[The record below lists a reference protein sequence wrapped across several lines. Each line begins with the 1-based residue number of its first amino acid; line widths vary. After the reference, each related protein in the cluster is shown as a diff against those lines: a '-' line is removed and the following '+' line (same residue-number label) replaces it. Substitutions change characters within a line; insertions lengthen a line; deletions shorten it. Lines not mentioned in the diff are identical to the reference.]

1 MDNNRQQ
8 ITEILAKLHHNAN
21 VLVSTVVLETQ
32 AKLKEQSPVDTGRFR
47 ANWLISEDELDDTT
61 YPDGQEAPP
70 YTLEITADKDYYITN
85 SLPYAQRLAEG
96 WSRQAPAGWVEL
108 IAAGIP
114 NRAEQIARALNGTT

>member
-1 MDNNRQQ
+1 MDSNRQQ
-8 ITEILAKLHHNAN
+8 ITEILAKLRHNAN

-32 AKLKEQSPVDTGRFR
+32 TKLKEQSPVDTGRFR
-47 ANWLISEDELDDTT
+47 GNWLISEDELDDTT

-70 YTLEITADKDYYITN
+70 YTLEITADKTYYITN

-96 WSRQAPAGWVEL
+96 WSKQAPAGWVEL

-114 NRAEQIARALNGTT
+114 NRAEQIARALDGNS

>member
-114 NRAEQIARALNGTT
+114 NRAEQIARALDGNS

>member
-1 MDNNRQQ
+1 MDSNRQQ
-8 ITEILAKLHHNAN
+8 ITEILAKLRHNAN

-47 ANWLISEDELDDTT
+47 GNWLISEDELDDTT

-70 YTLEITADKDYYITN
+70 YTLEITADKTYYITN

-114 NRAEQIARALNGTT
+114 NRAEQIARALDGNS

>member
-8 ITEILAKLHHNAN
+8 IAEILAKLRHNADI
-21 VLVSTVVLETQ
+21 LVSTVVLETQ
-32 AKLKEQSPVDTGRFR
+32 SKLKEQSPVDTGRFR

-70 YTLEITADKDYYITN
+70 YTLEITADKSYYITN

-114 NRAEQIARALNGTT
+114 NRAEQIARALNGTA

>member
-8 ITEILAKLHHNAN
+8 IAAILAKLRQNADI
-21 VLVSTVVLETQ
+21 LVSTVVLETQ
-32 AKLKEQSPVDTGRFR
+32 SKLKEQSPVDTGRFR
-47 ANWLISEDELDDTT
+47 GNWLISEEELDDTT
-61 YPDGQEAPP
+61 YPEGQDAPP
-70 YTLEITADKDYYITN
+70 YTLEITADKTYYITN

-96 WSRQAPAGWVEL
+96 YSKQAPAGWVEL

>member
-8 ITEILAKLHHNAN
+8 ITEILAKLRHNAN
-21 VLVSTVVLETQ
+21 TLVSTVVLETQ
-32 AKLKEQSPVDTGRFR
+32 SKLKEQSPVDTGRFR

-70 YTLEITADKDYYITN
+70 YGLEITADKTYYITN

-96 WSRQAPAGWVEL
+96 WSRQSPAGWVEL
-108 IAAGIP
+108 IA
-114 NRAEQIARALNGTT
+114 EQIARALDGNS